1 MRLTPYFFE
10 TQSPAT
16 ELIKTHKSQTMPFSI
31 GDILRGRNRNW
42 DAAYHPI
49 IFIKDSDQ
57 PDYFIGVMLTHSP
70 GFGNIRLA
78 DEHIQDL
85 TNHDPRDKHFVGAS
99 LLKRNDW
106 GPFAKVGELS
116 PLGVEYVLSNIDLE
130 NPLTWEDHIG

>member
-1 MRLTPYFFE
+1 MLTPYFFE
-10 TQSPAT
+10 AQSPTT

-49 IFIKDSDQ
+49 IFIKNSDQ
-57 PDYFIGVMLTHSP
+57 PDYFIGVMLTHSA
-70 GFGNIRLA
+70 GFGNILLA
-78 DEHIQDL
+78 DEHIQNL
-85 TNHDPRDKHFVGAS
+85 ANHDPRDKHFVGAS